1 MVKKKFIDMRL
12 STFIKSTEQ
21 SAITLWSIVHF
32 LFGVL
37 WYFIFFMIYK
47 DKKLTKIQRKDS
59 IIHSLIILFFV
70 HLSWEF
76 FEMIPFIQKLFNK
89 SFKSM
94 NYKGDS
100 IYNTIF
106 DQIFVILGFV
116 VGYFIFKFK

>member
-21 SAITLWSIVHF
+21 SVITLWSMVHF

-47 DKKLTKIQRKDS
+47 DKKLTKTQRKDS

-70 HLSWEF
+70 HLLWEF

>member
-47 DKKLTKIQRKDS
+47 DKKLTKTQRKDS

>member
-47 DKKLTKIQRKDS
+47 DKKLTKTQRKDS

-70 HLSWEF
+70 HLLWEF

>member
-21 SAITLWSIVHF
+21 SAITLWSIFHF

-47 DKKLTKIQRKDS
+47 DKKLTKTQRKDS

-70 HLSWEF
+70 HLLWEF

>member
-1 MVKKKFIDMRL
+1 MVKKKFINMRL

-47 DKKLTKIQRKDS
+47 DKKLTKTQRKDS

>member
-21 SAITLWSIVHF
+21 SVITLWSMVHF

-47 DKKLTKIQRKDS
+47 DKKLTKTQRKDS

-89 SFKSM
+89 LFKSM

-106 DQIFVILGFV
+106 DQIFVVLGFV

>member
-21 SAITLWSIVHF
+21 RVITLWSMVHF

-47 DKKLTKIQRKDS
+47 DKKLTKTQRKDS

-89 SFKSM
+89 LFKSM

>member
-1 MVKKKFIDMRL
+1 
-12 STFIKSTEQ
+12 
-21 SAITLWSIVHF
+21 
-32 LFGVL
+32 
-37 WYFIFFMIYK
+37 MIYK
-47 DKKLTKIQRKDS
+47 DKKLTKTQRKDS